1 MNGFRAVLV
10 TPLAALFFFAAPGPA
25 TGACKALAPG
35 SPIPG
40 IQLVKVTRG
49 LHRPVHLTH
58 ADDDRLFVTEQA
70 GRVRIV
76 ENGKLLPKPFLDIR
90 SRVSS
95 GGERG
100 LLSIAFPRD
109 YRRSGV
115 FYVDYTSRRG
125 GLHTVISRFHRASS
139 DDADPDSEEIL
150 LTVPQPYSN
159 HNGGQLAFG
168 PDGYLYI
175 GLGDGGS
182 ANDPRGNGQ
191 NPDSLLGAILRIDV
205 SRAQPPLAY
214 AIPKGNPFVSR
225 PGHRPEIWAWGL
237 RNPWRFSFD
246 RATGR
251 LIAADVGQDEVE
263 EIDIIRKGGNYG
275 WNVMEGNQCTP
286 AVNKDCDP
294 SSYIPPLFTYR
305 HPLGYSITGGFVYRG
320 SAIPGLCGVYLYA
333 DYVTGNIWGLRSD
346 RDKVTRQMRLIRN
359 RNLHISSFGEDIRGE
374 LYAVDHSTGIVY
386 RVSASASP

>member
-1 MNGFRAVLV
+1 VNRSRAALAA
-10 TPLAALFFFAAPGPA
+10 PLAGLLFIAAPGPA
-25 TGACKALAPG
+25 TGACKSLAPG
-35 SPIPG
+35 APIPG
-40 IQLVKVTRG
+40 IQLVKVVGG

-58 ADDDRLFVTEQA
+58 MDDDRLVVTEQA
-70 GRVRIV
+70 GRVRII
-76 ENGKLLPKPFLDIR
+76 EHGKLLPKPFLDIR
-90 SRVSS
+90 NRVSS

-100 LLSIAFPRD
+100 LLSIAFPPD

-125 GLHTVISRFHRASS
+125 GLHTVISRFRRASS
-139 DDADPDSEEIL
+139 DDADPGSEEIL

-214 AIPKGNPFVSR
+214 AIPKDNPFVNR

-251 LIAADVGQDEVE
+251 LFAADVGQDEVE

-286 AVNKDCDP
+286 AVNERCDP
-294 SSYIPPLFTYR
+294 SPYNPPLFTYR

-320 SAIPGLCGVYLYA
+320 SAIPGLCGVCLYA

-346 RDKVTRQMRLIRN
+346 RDKVSRQMRLIRN
-359 RNLHISSFGEDIRGE
+359 RGLHISSFGEDIRGE

-386 RVSASASP
+386 RVSASDRR